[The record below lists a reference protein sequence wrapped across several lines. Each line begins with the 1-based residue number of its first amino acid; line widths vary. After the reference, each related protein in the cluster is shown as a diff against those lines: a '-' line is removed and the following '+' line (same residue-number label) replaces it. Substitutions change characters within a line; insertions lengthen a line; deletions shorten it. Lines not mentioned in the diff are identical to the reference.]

1 MRPQRIETTQ
11 RMPKMKTQTIINAAR
26 MLPVI
31 VLLMIMT
38 GYAQRER
45 PALKETFKN
54 AFYIGA
60 ALNREQISQTEASTI
75 KLVEKHFNS
84 ITAENIMK
92 WERIHPEPE
101 RYDFA
106 PVDSLVAFGEKNKM
120 FIVGHTL
127 IWHNQT
133 PRWIFENGEGKPAD
147 RETLL
152 QRMKDHIFT
161 VVGRYKG
168 RVHGWDVINE
178 AVADDG
184 RMRQSKF
191 LQIAGEDYLQKAF
204 EWARA
209 ADPQAELYY
218 NDYNMWHKGKRET
231 VIRLVR
237 ELQAKGVR
245 VDGIGMQGHW
255 GLDYPPPEELEA
267 SLVAYGKLGV
277 KVMITELDINVLP
290 NPGAH
295 QGADIMQNYEL
306 RKELDPYAEGL
317 PEAVQAELAMK
328 YAEVFRILY
337 KHRDKITRVTFWG
350 VHDGVSWHNNWP
362 VRGRTAYSLLFDRK
376 LQPKPAF
383 DAVIQ
388 TVRGE

>member
-1 MRPQRIETTQ
+1 MKAQTLLQAASFLPIIAMFMFATSHAQNET
-11 RMPKMKTQTIINAAR
+11 
-26 MLPVI
+26 
-31 VLLMIMT
+31 
-38 GYAQRER
+38 
-45 PALKETFKN
+45 PALKEVFKK
-54 AFYIGA
+54 AFHVGA
-60 ALNREQISQTEASTI
+60 ALNREQISRTEANTI
-75 KLVEKHFNS
+75 KLVEKQFNS

-106 PVDSLVAFGEKNKM
+106 PVDSFVAFGEKNKM

-133 PRWIFENGEGKPAD
+133 PRWVFEDGAGKPAD
-147 RETLL
+147 RETLV

-161 VVGRYKG
+161 VMGRYKG
-168 RVHGWDVINE
+168 RIHGWDVINE
-178 AVADDG
+178 AVEDDG
-184 RMRQSKF
+184 SLRQSKY

-255 GLDYPPPEELEA
+255 GLDYPPLDELEE
-267 SLVAYGKLGV
+267 SILAYAELGV
-277 KVMITELDINVLP
+277 KVMITEMDVNVLP
-290 NPGAH
+290 DPGGH
-295 QGADIMQNYEL
+295 TGAEITRNYAL
-306 RKELDPYAEGL
+306 RKELDPYTEGV
-317 PEAVQAELAMK
+317 PKAVQAKQAK
-328 YAEVFRILY
+328 QYGDFFRVLY
-337 KHRDKITRVTFWG
+337 NHRDKITRVTFWG

-362 VRGRTAYSLLFDRK
+362 VPGRTAHSLLFDRN

-388 TVRGE
+388 TVRGD

>member
-1 MRPQRIETTQ
+1 MRMQSLG
-11 RMPKMKTQTIINAAR
+11 NATR
-26 MLPVI
+26 LLPAI
-31 VLLMIMT
+31 VLLMSVT
-38 GYAQRER
+38 SRAQSER
-45 PALKETFKN
+45 PALKEVFKN
-54 AFYIGA
+54 AFYVGA
-60 ALNREQISQTEASTI
+60 ALNRAQVSRMEANAIT
-75 KLVEKHFNS
+75 LVQKHFNS

-106 PVDSLVAFGEKNKM
+106 AVDSLVAFGEKNNM

-133 PRWIFENGEGKPAD
+133 PRWVFEDGAGKPAD
-147 RETLL
+147 REMLL

-178 AVADDG
+178 AVEDDG
-184 RMRQSKF
+184 RLRQSKF

-209 ADPQAELYY
+209 ADPEAELYY

-255 GLDYPPPEELEA
+255 GLTYPPLDELEA
-267 SLVAYGKLGV
+267 SIVAYAELGV
-277 KVMITELDINVLP
+277 KVLITEMDVNVLP
-290 NPGAH
+290 DPGGHTNAE
-295 QGADIMQNYEL
+295 ITRNYAL
-306 RKELDPYAEGL
+306 RKELDPYTEGL
-317 PEAVQAELAMK
+317 PAAVQTKLAQQ
-328 YAEVFRILY
+328 YGDFFRVLY
-337 KHRDKITRVTFWG
+337 NHRDKITRVTFWG
-350 VHDGVSWHNNWP
+350 VHDGASWHNNWP
-362 VRGRTAYSLLFDRK
+362 VPGRTAHSLLFDRN